1 MPSKESER
9 AETPPSKG
17 TEELTEATSCNT
29 EVDKSQQ
36 SKGSFNLILITSGSY
51 LIISVPVSKEPEDS
65 APASKKLEDLAES
78 SKKSEGQVAASKE
91 LEISSTTKKHS
102 LDITSQPNPSTTK
115 EPTVDEPSPQSLP
128 NSGTGLSGLSES
140 LVALD
145 SSALLAS
152 QLSSLPPGPSSQS
165 SILTAK
171 PVNSSPGGLLDFLSN
186 MPCGNILDEE
196 VFDPETF
203 EKDISYESDEGEMFR
218 QKAFS
223 ATKETPVKMVRTR
236 SQTSQSGSGDMTGKL
251 VFAHKG
257 KTIPCWF
264 PRRVVKKTKKGIEV
278 QFFSEFGVEI
288 CTEKNIMLYD
298 DYFLKKADSTSTL
311 FKVPSKLQAKFDE
324 GLNSASSK

>member
-1 MPSKESER
+1 M
-9 AETPPSKG
+9 
-17 TEELTEATSCNT
+17 N
-29 EVDKSQQ
+29 
-36 SKGSFNLILITSGSY
+36 
-51 LIISVPVSKEPEDS
+51 
-65 APASKKLEDLAES
+65 
-78 SKKSEGQVAASKE
+78 
-91 LEISSTTKKHS
+91 
-102 LDITSQPNPSTTK
+102 

-128 NSGTGLSGLSES
+128 NSGTGLSGLSQS

-186 MPCGNILDEE
+186 MPGGNIMDEE

-203 EKDISYESDEGEMFR
+203 EKDISDESDEGEMFR

-223 ATKETPVKMVRTR
+223 ATKETPLKMVRTR

-264 PRRVVKKTKKGIEV
+264 PGRVLKKTKKGIEV
-278 QFFSEFGVEI
+278 QFFTEFGLEV

-298 DYFLKKADSTSTL
+298 DYFLKKAGSTSTL
-311 FKVPSKLQAKFDE
+311 FKVPSKLQAQFDE
-324 GLNSASSK
+324 GLKSASSQ